1 MQTEAIL
8 DGIEE
13 AVETQLAIGGG
24 SDAFEE
30 AAVALMA
37 ALRPAL
43 QQAAFRLAEQAA
55 AEIGAQLSGYSVVV
69 VLEDGEPSLLVR
81 EETGDRSPVPEDL
94 SARIT
99 LRLPDS
105 LKDELEAAAGETGDS
120 VNAFVVKA
128 LSSRASRRASRRITE
143 TFET

>member
-1 MQTEAIL
+1 MQTHTIL

-13 AVETQLAIGGG
+13 AVENQLAIGGG
-24 SDAFEE
+24 GEAFED
-30 AAVALMA
+30 AAVALMT

-43 QQAAFRLAEQAA
+43 RQAAFQLAEQAA
-55 AEIGAQLSGYSVVV
+55 AEIGAQLAGYSVVV
-69 VLEDGEPSLLVR
+69 TLEDGEPSLLVR
-81 EETGDRSPVPEDL
+81 EDAAARATVSEDL

-128 LSSRASRRASRRITE
+128 LHSRASRRASRRITD

>member
-1 MQTEAIL
+1 L
-8 DGIEE
+8 EE
-13 AVETQLAIGGG
+13 T
-24 SDAFEE
+24 
-30 AAVALMA
+30 AVALVA

-55 AEIGAQLSGYSVVV
+55 AEIGAQLTGYSVAV
-69 VLEDGEPSLLVR
+69 VLEDGEPSLLLR
-81 EETGDRSPVPEDL
+81 EDAAASSTVAEDL

-105 LKDELEAAAGETGDS
+105 LKDEIEAAAGETGDS
-120 VNAFVVKA
+120 VNAFLVKA
-128 LSSRASRRASRRITE
+128 LSSRASRRGSRRITE

>member
-1 MQTEAIL
+1 MQTEEIL
-8 DGIEE
+8 SQIEE
-13 AVETQLAIGGG
+13 TVENQVAAGNDGL
-24 SDAFEE
+24 EE
-30 AAVALMA
+30 AAVALLA

-43 QQAAFRLAEQAA
+43 KQAAYTLAEQAA
-55 AEIGAQLSGYSVVV
+55 VEVGAQLRGYSVSV
-69 VLEDGEPSLLVR
+69 VLDDGEPSLLVR
-81 EETGDRSPVPEDL
+81 EDSAEATFSSDDL

-105 LKDELEAAAGETGDS
+105 LKDELEEVAGAAGDS

-128 LSSRASRRASRRITE
+128 LSRRSTRRSSRRITE

>member
-13 AVETQLAIGGG
+13 AVESQLAIGER
-24 SDAFEE
+24 SDAFED
-30 AAVALMA
+30 AAVALMT
-37 ALRPAL
+37 ALRPAF
-43 QQAAFRLAEQAA
+43 QQAAFQLAEQAA
-55 AEIGAQLSGYSVVV
+55 AEIGAQLAGYTVVV
-69 VLEDGEPSLLVR
+69 VLEEGQPSLLVR
-81 EETGDRSPVPEDL
+81 EDTTARSVVPEDL

-120 VNAFVVKA
+120 VNAFVIKA
-128 LSSRASRRASRRITE
+128 LSTRASRRASRRITE

>member
-13 AVETQLAIGGG
+13 AVESQLAIGER
-24 SDAFEE
+24 SDAFED
-30 AAVALMA
+30 AAVALMT
-37 ALRPAL
+37 ALRPAF

-55 AEIGAQLSGYSVVV
+55 AEIGAQLTGYSVAV

-81 EETGDRSPVPEDL
+81 EDTTARSAIPEDL

-120 VNAFVVKA
+120 VNAFVIKA
-128 LSSRASRRASRRITE
+128 LSTRASRRASRRITE

>member
-1 MQTEAIL
+1 MGCEIERYEKEVGELADNLAPDLKTEPP
-8 DGIEE
+8 GK
-13 AVETQLAIGGG
+13 
-24 SDAFEE
+24 
-30 AAVALMA
+30 
-37 ALRPAL
+37 
-43 QQAAFRLAEQAA
+43 A
-55 AEIGAQLSGYSVVV
+55 AEIGAQLAGYSVAV

-81 EETGDRSPVPEDL
+81 EDSTTRSTVPEDL

-128 LSSRASRRASRRITE
+128 LSTRASRRASRRITE

>member
-1 MQTEAIL
+1 
-8 DGIEE
+8 
-13 AVETQLAIGGG
+13 
-24 SDAFEE
+24 
-30 AAVALMA
+30 
-37 ALRPAL
+37 LRPAF

-55 AEIGAQLSGYSVVV
+55 AEIGAQLAGYSVAV

-81 EETGDRSPVPEDL
+81 EDSTARSTLPEDL

-128 LSSRASRRASRRITE
+128 LSTRASRRASRRITE